1 MNGFLNRAAL
11 LGGLV
16 ACAAFSS
23 AHAVSAPGYD
33 IPYVELGGEFVS
45 VDSMRANDDG
55 VGGRFRIGFPI
66 GIANSALEISIY
78 DNVFERDLDGDDD
91 YQSGIFVD
99 YVYDLGGLLN
109 TRVRPFVLGGLGLA
123 EDDILGNNDAHLGLD
138 AGFGALVPL
147 GLPFARGLSL
157 RADARYQLQF
167 NKEHYPG
174 EDTVSDIRF
183 FVGAQL
189 PLTWYFEPRGGKQKT
204 RADCELAVVDPTTGR
219 TDCVADSDR
228 DGVIDGRDKCPGTRR
243 GARVNANG
251 CVASGPDSDR
261 DGVPDNFDRCP
272 ATVVGAA
279 VDGNG
284 CPVRQVVVLNG
295 VNFNTGSATL
305 TDSAKRALDAVVET
319 LRSQRASLIEIAGHT
334 DSRGDA
340 QTNLTLSRKRAESVR
355 DYLVSRGITASRL
368 TARGYGEYEPIAS
381 NDTAGGR
388 EENRRVEFRVLAN

>member
-1 MNGFLNRAAL
+1 MKGLLNRAAL
-11 LGGLV
+11 LGGFV
-16 ACAAFSS
+16 ACAAVTG
-23 AHAVSAPGYD
+23 AQAVSAPGYD
-33 IPYVELGGEFVS
+33 IPYVEIGGEFVA
-45 VDSMRANDDG
+45 VDDIRANDDG
-55 VGGRFRIGFPI
+55 VGARFRLGFPI
-66 GIANSALEISIY
+66 GIANSALELSVY

-91 YQSGIFVD
+91 YQSGIFID
-99 YVYDLGGLLN
+99 YVYDLGGVFN
-109 TRVRPFVLGGLGLA
+109 TRVRPFVMGGLGLA
-123 EDDILGNNDAHLGLD
+123 EDDLLGNNDAHLGVNL
-138 AGFGALVPL
+138 GGGALMPL
-147 GLPFARGLSL
+147 GLPFAKGLSL

-174 EDTVSDIRF
+174 EDTVADIRF
-183 FVGAQL
+183 FIGAHI
-189 PLTWYFEPRGGKQKT
+189 PLSAYFESKGIRQSS
-204 RADCELAVVDPTTGR
+204 RASCELAVVDPTTGR

-251 CVASGPDSDR
+251 CVATGPDSDR

-272 ATVVGAA
+272 DTVVGAA

-305 TDSAKRALDAVVET
+305 TAGAKQVLDGVVET
-319 LRSQRASLIEIAGHT
+319 LRSQRATLIEIAGHT

-340 QTNLTLSRKRAESVR
+340 QANLSLSQKRAESVR
-355 DYLVSRGITASRL
+355 NYLVERGITASRL

-388 EENRRVEFRVLAN
+388 EENRRVEFRVIAN